1 MAVIPADTTRPDGRP
16 LVVDLRALSLF
27 AGGLLAVA
35 LAFTLRDLFVPF
47 AFAAALVLVGAP
59 LIDRLARHR
68 VPRAL
73 GAALYLALLGTALL
87 LLVLLVVPALVQQ
100 VLDVVERLP
109 RLLLQLDTW
118 VERTFGVRHGL
129 EQGRAALE
137 ERFTQLVRDLVGGT
151 SELGTQA
158 ASLLRGAASFASA
171 AGLALMVP
179 VLVFFALAELE
190 QLRRLPRELL
200 PSSMYRGLSRYA
212 AAVREA
218 MLYLLRGQL
227 LVALALAALYLLG
240 LTLAGVPFPLTVSV
254 VAGLAYFIP
263 FATTPVLLGL
273 SLLFALLEPDAS
285 LWRAAV
291 GAGATAAVGQVVESW
306 FLTPRI
312 VGRHAGLPPL
322 VVVVAILV
330 GGQLAGFTGVLF
342 SLPVATAL
350 AAMVRAAR
358 SSPAAV
364 LARGDEGQ
372 DTRLRRE
379 AQRRLEDLEDDEG
392 QDTERHEH
400 SRFRERDGGGAED
413 HAQRGNDD
421 GGELQARAHEHRPP

>member
-1 MAVIPADTTRPDGRP
+1 VRPRAEGDTLDYH
-16 LVVDLRALSLF
+16 RALVIDVRALTLVL
-27 AGGLLAVA
+27 GGA
-35 LAFTLRDLFVPF
+35 LALWLAFLLRDLFVPF

-59 LIDRLARHR
+59 LIDRLAHHR
-68 VPRAL
+68 VPRAV
-73 GAALYLALLGTALL
+73 GAALYLALLGAALL
-87 LLVLLVVPALVQQ
+87 LVVLLVVPTLVQQ

-109 RLLLQLDTW
+109 RLLTQLDAW
-118 VERTFGVRHGL
+118 VETTLGVRHGL
-129 EQGRAALE
+129 AQGRAVFE
-137 ERFTQLVRDLVGGT
+137 ERLSQIISDLVGGT
-151 SELGTQA
+151 SELGAQA

-200 PSSMYRGLSRYA
+200 PASTYQGLSRYA

-227 LVALALAALYLLG
+227 FVALALMVLYLIG
-240 LTLAGVPFPLTVSV
+240 LTITDLPFPLTISV
-254 VAGLAYFIP
+254 VAGLAYFLP
-263 FATTPVLLGL
+263 VATTPVLLSL

-285 LWRAAV
+285 LWRAAI

-322 VVVVAILV
+322 FVIVAILV

-342 SLPVATAL
+342 SLPFATAL
-350 AAMVRAAR
+350 AAVVRAAR
-358 SSPAAV
+358 GSSTSG
-364 LARGDEGQ
+364 REGP
-372 DTRLRRE
+372 LGE
-379 AQRRLEDLEDDEG
+379 AQARLEELEHHERQEAERCEDGCFDGRNGGGTEDLVQGREDD
-392 QDTERHEH
+392 
-400 SRFRERDGGGAED
+400 S
-413 HAQRGNDD
+413 
-421 GGELQARAHEHRPP
+421 GEL